1 MMKILVN
8 AIPLSGLL
16 TGISRYVR
24 QLYSEMEQ
32 FPDVE
37 ITYFDGKR
45 LHKNMPAQAD
55 PEKWSRATAA
65 LWKLPDPVVF
75 AMRTLHWWKYEMQL
89 RRVCCK
95 DSYDVYHE
103 TGFVPAA
110 MSAVP
115 TVYSIYDLSL
125 IKYRHAHPR
134 ERVWFYDFFGRRRL
148 RFASHILT
156 ISEFIRQEI
165 CNTFALS
172 PSNVSAVPLAPASHF
187 YPRSAGKID
196 QVRKQ
201 YSLTGG
207 YLLFVGSLEPRKN
220 LPLLIQAMRRC
231 NPDISLLLVGWQGWG
246 EKSWMETI
254 HESGLAQRIILT
266 GYVDDETLACLY
278 SGASAFVYPSL
289 YEGFGLPI
297 LEAMACGCP
306 VICSDV
312 ASMPE
317 VAGDAAI
324 RIDPAGIDDLAAA
337 IDLLTGDQH
346 ERQRL
351 IAGGFARAAE
361 FTWKRTAEKTREVFQ
376 KSASGDFSQ

>member
-1 MMKILVN
+1 MKILVN
-8 AIPLSGLL
+8 AIPLGGLL

-24 QLYSEMEQ
+24 QLYAELEQ
-32 FPDVE
+32 FQDVE
-37 ITYFDGKR
+37 ITYFDGNR
-45 LHKNMPAQAD
+45 IHKNMPAQAD
-55 PEKWSRATAA
+55 PEKWSRATSAI
-65 LWKLPDPVVF
+65 WKLPDPVVF
-75 AMRTLHWWKYEMQL
+75 AMRTLHWWKFETQL
-89 RRVCCK
+89 RRVCRK
-95 DSYDVYHE
+95 DRYDIYHE

-115 TVYSIYDLSL
+115 TAYSIYDLSL
-125 IKYRHAHPR
+125 IKYRHAHPK
-134 ERVWFYDFFGRRRL
+134 ERVWFYDFMGRRRL
-148 RFASHILT
+148 RFANHILT

-187 YPRSAGKID
+187 KPRSAEKID
-196 QVRKQ
+196 QVRKK
-201 YSLTGG
+201 YNLTAG

-220 LPLLIQAMRRC
+220 LPLLIQAMQRC
-231 NPDISLLLVGWQGWG
+231 NPDISLLIVGWEGWG
-246 EKSWMETI
+246 DKSWKQTI
-254 HESGLAQRIILT
+254 RESGLEKRIILT

-324 RIDPAGIDDLAAA
+324 RIDPACIWDLTAA
-337 IDLLTGDQH
+337 IDLLSVDQNA
-346 ERQRL
+346 RQRL
-351 IAGGFARAAE
+351 ISSGFARAVE

-376 KSASGDFSQ
+376 KIASGALSR